1 MKIDLND
8 FQAMERA
15 ESFDY
20 IPYRKRGKRKHKFI
34 KILLAL
40 VLALLTIGLMA
51 YLTLK
56 FIVGPIVQ
64 TVDSL
69 PADFPAELALDDASK
84 TQITLNTPASR
95 QKLISGLKAMPDW
108 VLTLF
113 LNFLS
118 DDLKEKLADNFG
130 DNTNIPKDFT
140 ASDLK
145 KAIKATN
152 LEKIQ
157 TVNIAWEKI
166 DKTKEEIAAYYK
178 EKLAAADFQ
187 FKENLSDYQINLGF
201 WKNDIFGII
210 SFIDK
215 KEDIEGGVKYNTQ
228 VDMTVNYLNDLKK

>member
-1 MKIDLND
+1 M
-8 FQAMERA
+8 
-15 ESFDY
+15 
-20 IPYRKRGKRKHKFI
+20 
-34 KILLAL
+34 
-40 VLALLTIGLMA
+40 
-51 YLTLK
+51 
-56 FIVGPIVQ
+56 
-64 TVDSL
+64 
-69 PADFPAELALDDASK
+69 
-84 TQITLNTPASR
+84 
-95 QKLISGLKAMPDW
+95 
-108 VLTLF
+108 
-113 LNFLS
+113 
-118 DDLKEKLADNFG
+118 
-130 DNTNIPKDFT
+130 
-140 ASDLK
+140 K

>member
-1 MKIDLND
+1 MTLNNSNY
-8 FQAMERA
+8 E
-15 ESFDY
+15 
-20 IPYRKRGKRKHKFI
+20 HKFI

-118 DDLKEKLADNFG
+118 DDLKEKLADNF
-130 DNTNIPKDFT
+130 
-140 ASDLK
+140 
-145 KAIKATN
+145 
-152 LEKIQ
+152 
-157 TVNIAWEKI
+157 
-166 DKTKEEIAAYYK
+166 
-178 EKLAAADFQ
+178 
-187 FKENLSDYQINLGF
+187 
-201 WKNDIFGII
+201 
-210 SFIDK
+210 
-215 KEDIEGGVKYNTQ
+215 
-228 VDMTVNYLNDLKK
+228 